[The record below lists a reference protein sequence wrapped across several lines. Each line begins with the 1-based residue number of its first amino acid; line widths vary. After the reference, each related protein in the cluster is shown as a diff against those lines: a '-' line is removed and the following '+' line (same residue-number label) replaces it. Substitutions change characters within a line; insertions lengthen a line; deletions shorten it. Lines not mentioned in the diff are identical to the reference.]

1 MEGNGWKWIGWQKRL
16 ETPYHIMTTY
26 YQVLERDGK
35 VSELDQRTDALQV
48 DFVWYNCAIVLLCAY
63 SPQNNQKSDH
73 FSDCNILIIFTRR
86 EQANS
91 GGTPRRL
98 KTREGE
104 EVEVMKWKNHVFFQV
119 GKLEADCNHWC
130 GGRSGRC
137 PNNCLGC
144 PLGSRLVMT

>member
-48 DFVWYNCAIVLLCAY
+48 DFVWYNAIVQLCAY
-63 SPQNNQKSDH
+63 PPQNNQKSDH

-104 EVEVMKWKNHVFFQV
+104 EVEVMKWKNHVFSRWESW
-119 GKLEADCNHWC
+119 KLTVIIGVVVALIVVLIIVLAVLLAPA
-130 GGRSGRC
+130 S
-137 PNNCLGC
+137 
-144 PLGSRLVMT
+144 

>member
-1 MEGNGWKWIGWQKRL
+1 M
-16 ETPYHIMTTY
+16 ETPYHIITTY

-48 DFVWYNCAIVLLCAY
+48 DFVCNCAIVQLCAY
-63 SPQNNQKSDH
+63 PPQNNQKSDH

-104 EVEVMKWKNHVFFQV
+104 EVEVMK
-119 GKLEADCNHWC
+119 
-130 GGRSGRC
+130 
-137 PNNCLGC
+137 
-144 PLGSRLVMT
+144 